1 MQQPTITDK
10 TKDPLGCAVLDYY
23 EGKLNHPLTIQSSM
37 FDDDELPVPYLF
49 RSLEQMPELEQ
60 KALEL
65 ANGTILD
72 VGAGAG
78 CHSQAL
84 QKMGKTV
91 SAIDISPGAVEVM
104 QKTGVKN
111 ARHIDFFTLQD
122 EKYDTILF
130 LMNGAGV
137 AGSVENLP
145 AFFEKL
151 GTLLNKG
158 GQVLIDSSDVAY
170 LYEDED
176 GVIEIDINAAYYGEF
191 DFLFAYGDCK
201 SDVFRWF
208 YVDIDTLSDYAQKSG
223 FVSELI
229 MEDDNNGYL
238 VKLTKG

>member
-1 MQQPTITDK
+1 MQQPIITDK
-10 TKDPLGCAVLDYY
+10 TKDPLGCAVLDFY
-23 EGKLNHPLTIQSSM
+23 EGNLQYPLSIKSSM

-49 RSLEQMPELEQ
+49 RTLEQMPEIEQ

-65 ANGTILD
+65 AKGNILD

-78 CHSQAL
+78 CHSRAL

-91 SAIDISPGAVEVM
+91 SAIDISPGGVDVM
-104 QKTGVKN
+104 LKTGVKN
-111 ARHIDFFTLQD
+111 ARHIDFFTLQK

-137 AGSVENLP
+137 AGTVDNLP
-145 AFFEKL
+145 VFFEKL
-151 GTLLNKG
+151 GTLLNDD

-176 GVIEIDINAAYYGEF
+176 GAIEIDINGAYYGEF
-191 DFLFAYGDCK
+191 DFSFAYGNCK

-208 YVDIDTLSDYAQKSG
+208 YVDFETLSHYAQESG
-223 FVSELI
+223 FQSELI
-229 MEDDNNGYL
+229 MEDENNAYL
-238 VKLTKG
+238 VRITKA

>member
-1 MQQPTITDK
+1 MQQPIITDK
-10 TKDPLGCAVLDYY
+10 TKDPLGCAVLDFY
-23 EGKLNHPLTIQSSM
+23 EGKLQYPLAIKSSM

-49 RSLEQMPELEQ
+49 RKLEQMPEIEQ

-65 ANGTILD
+65 ATGNILD

-91 SAIDISPGAVEVM
+91 SAIDISPGGVEVM
-104 QKTGVKN
+104 LKNGVKN

-137 AGSVENLP
+137 AGTVDNLS

-151 GTLLNKG
+151 GTLLNDG

-176 GVIEIDINAAYYGEF
+176 GAIEIDINGSYYGEF
-191 DFLFAYGDCK
+191 DFSFAYGNCK
-201 SDVFRWF
+201 SDIFRWF
-208 YVDIDTLSDYAQKSG
+208 YVDFETLSHYAQESG
-223 FVSELI
+223 FQSELI
-229 MEDDNNGYL
+229 MEDENNAYL
-238 VKLTKG
+238 VRITKA

>member
-10 TKDPLGCAVLDYY
+10 SKDPLGCAVLDFYD
-23 EGKLNHPLTIQSSM
+23 GKLQYPLIIKSSM
-37 FDDDELPVPYLF
+37 FEDDDLPVPYLF

-65 ANGTILD
+65 ARGKILD

-91 SAIDISPGAVEVM
+91 SAIDISLGAVEVM
-104 QKTGVKN
+104 QKTGIKN
-111 ARHIDFFTLQD
+111 VRHTDFFTLQD

-137 AGSVENLP
+137 AGTVDNLP
-145 AFFEKL
+145 ALFEKL
-151 GTLLNKG
+151 KTLLNNG

-176 GVIEIDINAAYYGEF
+176 GTIEIDLNGSYYGEF
-191 DFLFAYGDCK
+191 DFSFQYGNCN

-208 YVDIDTLSDYAQKSG
+208 YIDFETLSHYAQESG
-223 FVSELI
+223 FKSELI
-229 MEDDNNGYL
+229 MEDGENAYL
-238 VKLTKG
+238 VRLIEE